1 MDRLEKPVAAKL
13 EMAKQAEDL
22 CTGGLD
28 QRIVYEACRRG
39 ILDRQLPLL
48 RRHYQQ
54 KRDVMVAALRR
65 ELGTDVTWPDPRG
78 GFFLWATLPPEIDSD
93 AMIPRAVQHGVIYV
107 AGEAFFVNGS
117 GANLI
122 RLSFSAPTP
131 ARIEEGVARLA
142 ATIRAELAVRSP
154 AASRQSQ
161 AAP

>member
-1 MDRLEKPVAAKL
+1 
-13 EMAKQAEDL
+13 
-22 CTGGLD
+22 
-28 QRIVYEACRRG
+28 
-39 ILDRQLPLL
+39 
-48 RRHYQQ
+48 
-54 KRDVMVAALRR
+54 MVAALRR

-117 GANLI
+117 GTNLI

-154 AASRQSQ
+154 AASRQSP